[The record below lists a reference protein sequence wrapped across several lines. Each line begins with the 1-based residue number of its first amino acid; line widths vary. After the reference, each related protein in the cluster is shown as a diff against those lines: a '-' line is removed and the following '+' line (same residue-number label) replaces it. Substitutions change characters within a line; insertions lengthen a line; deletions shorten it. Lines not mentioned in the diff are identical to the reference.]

1 MLKHGIL
8 NPALLELLGRFRHT
22 NTIVIADRG
31 FPSWPSVPTIDLSL
45 TDNLPTVEQVL
56 LAILP
61 ACQIGAAFR
70 AKEFKSHNS
79 AKAISAAEKLLRI
92 HGIKLTYE
100 KHLAFKKRVPDSIG
114 LIRTADTTP
123 YANII
128 LESA

>member
-45 TDNLPTVEQVL
+45 VDNIPTVEQVL
-56 LAILP
+56 LALLP
-61 ACQIGAAFR
+61 TCSIGAAVR

-79 AKAISAAEKLLRI
+79 AATISAAEKLLRT

-100 KHLAFKKRVPDSIG
+100 KHATLKKRVPSALA
-114 LIRTADTTP
+114 LIRTADTSP

>member
-8 NPALLELLGRFRHT
+8 NPQLLELLGRFRHT

-45 TDNLPTVEQVL
+45 TNDIPTVAQVL
-56 LAILP
+56 EAVGQV
-61 ACQIGAAFR
+61 CVVGAAVRAREFR
-70 AKEFKSHNS
+70 RHNS
-79 AKAISAAEKLLRI
+79 AVTVRAAEAWLRR
-92 HGIKLTYE
+92 HGIRLRYE
-100 KHLAFKKRVPDSIG
+100 LHVAFKKRVPAAIG

-123 YANII
+123 YSNII

>member
-22 NTIVIADRG
+22 NTLVIADRG

-45 TDNLPTVEQVL
+45 VDNIPTVEQVL
-56 LAILP
+56 LALLP
-61 ACQIGAAFR
+61 ACSIGAAFR

-79 AKAISAAEKLLRI
+79 RTAVLAAEKLLRT

-100 KHLAFKKRVPDSIG
+100 KHLTFKKRVPSAIG

-123 YANII
+123 YANVI

>member
-45 TDNLPTVEQVL
+45 TDDIPTVAQALE
-56 LAILP
+56 AIL
-61 ACQIGAAFR
+61 ATSVVGHAYMAR
-70 AKEFKSHNS
+70 EFKKNNL
-79 AKAISAAEKLLRI
+79 KKTVLAAEKQLY
-92 HGIKLTYE
+92 GAGVKLSYE
-100 KHLAFKKRVPDSIG
+100 SHIAFKKRAPLTIG
-114 LIRTADTTP
+114 LIRTADTHP
-123 YANII
+123 YRNII

>member
-22 NTIVIADRG
+22 NTLVIADRG

-45 TDNLPTVEQVL
+45 VDNLPTVEQVL

-61 ACQIGAAFR
+61 ACSIGAAFR
-70 AKEFKSHNS
+70 AKEYKSHNP
-79 AKAISAAEKLLRI
+79 AATVSAAEKLLRI

-100 KHLAFKKRVPDSIG
+100 KHLAFKKRVPASIG
-114 LIRTADTTP
+114 LIRTADTTS

>member
-79 AKAISAAEKLLRI
+79 AKAISAAEKLLHA
-92 HGIKLTYE
+92 HGIKLAYE
-100 KHLAFKKRVPDSIG
+100 KHVAFKKRVPSAIG

>member
-45 TDNLPTVEQVL
+45 TDNIPTVEQVL

-61 ACQIGAAFR
+61 ACQVGAAFR
-70 AKEFKSHNS
+70 AKEFKSHNP
-79 AKAISAAEKLLRI
+79 AATVSAAEKLLRT
-92 HGIKLTYE
+92 HGISLTYE
-100 KHLAFKKRVPDSIG
+100 KHLDFKKRVPACIG
-114 LIRTADTTP
+114 LIRTADTNP

>member
-22 NTIVIADRG
+22 NTLVIADRG

-79 AKAISAAEKLLRI
+79 AKAISAAEKLLHA
-92 HGIKLTYE
+92 HGIKLAYE
-100 KHLAFKKRVPDSIG
+100 KHVAFKKRVPSAIG

>member
-45 TDNLPTVEQVL
+45 VDNVPTVEQVL
-56 LAILP
+56 LALLP

-70 AKEFKSHNS
+70 AKEFTKNNS
-79 AKAISAAEKLLRI
+79 AKTVSAAEKLLRA

-100 KHLAFKKRVPDSIG
+100 KHFDFKKRVPSAIG
-114 LIRTADTTP
+114 LIRTADTSP